1 MKHIKKKI
9 MPDSKKKQEFFCFK
23 PTTVDNVKKLLD
35 EIDTKKAV
43 GVDTIPPKLIKI
55 ASNFLAPILTIA
67 INSSIENS
75 VFPENAKVATV
86 VPLDKGKPDKNYI
99 CSFRP
104 VSLLNAFSKLHLLI
118 DKIIARSML

>member
-1 MKHIKKKI
+1 
-9 MPDSKKKQEFFCFK
+9 MPDSKKKQEFFSFK

-43 GVDTIPPKLIKI
+43 GVDSIPPKLIKI

-86 VPLDKGKPDKNYI
+86 VPLDKGKPDKNDI

-104 VSLLNAFSKLHLLI
+104 VSLLNAFSKLYLLI